1 MALCFGFMG
10 DNRELV
16 QKWNEALNSMRNDW
30 TLSALADKYVKNFQ
44 KNNSPYEY
52 IYGID
57 ERSKRKKKENEAIK
71 FERFKDAPTIK
82 VAITGDLPP
91 IDYVAEDGMPA
102 GYNAAVLAE
111 IGRRLKV
118 NIVTVN
124 VSTGARTAAL
134 VSGRVDVVFWY
145 EVDRS
150 LESQLDAPE
159 NIILS
164 SPYYEWNTFMHL
176 RNADDE

>member
-1 MALCFGFMG
+1 
-10 DNRELV
+10 
-16 QKWNEALNSMRNDW
+16 
-30 TLSALADKYVKNFQ
+30 
-44 KNNSPYEY
+44 
-52 IYGID
+52 
-57 ERSKRKKKENEAIK
+57 
-71 FERFKDAPTIK
+71 
-82 VAITGDLPP
+82 
-91 IDYVAEDGMPA
+91 MPA

-118 NIVTVN
+118 NIYTVN